1 MAFSP
6 EILALVDVDGSDCW
20 HRNDARGF
28 KNRTMSVRLLPRPEQ
43 IAPSI
48 LPVAARAFDKPGASL
63 HLVVHVAA
71 SAHAEELVRE
81 AHRLAGRLRAHWTAL
96 HLDAADAPDAAVDAA
111 LRLAEQLG
119 GEVVSLPGHD
129 IAGEILAYVQANN
142 VRHIVIGDAPPRGWR
157 RLFGGSVAR
166 TLLRETAPATLHVV
180 PEPRQALPARPEG
193 FALLPHLA
201 AIALVGVAVLIG
213 LPLQLIVSQ
222 HDIALLLLM
231 AVLITARRFGLWPSI
246 TASVLSVAAYDFF
259 FLPPIYAF
267 GVADPSDVLT
277 MVFFLAVA
285 LTVSNL
291 TAQTRRQT
299 AHLIERVRTISSLYG
314 FSRRAVGIGPLDELL
329 DMTAAQLAEAVDA
342 GIVLLLPG
350 ARGLEPEAASPGT
363 APLDAEETALAAR
376 CWRERQPLVTDS
388 HTALCLPLS
397 TERSTL
403 GVVTARCT
411 VPLTPAARRLLDA
424 LVDQAAIAVER
435 VRLAEAIDE
444 ARVQAETE
452 RLRNALL
459 TSVSHDLRTP
469 LAYIIGAL
477 SSLRGYGE
485 TYDPGTRTELL
496 TTAQDEAE
504 RLDRYVGNLLD
515 MTRLEAG
522 AMQVTLAPVAL
533 DEVIGSA
540 VSRARP
546 LLARHRVAVE
556 LPAEPIE
563 VEAGFLLLEQVLFNL
578 LDNAAKYAPAG
589 CAIAIA
595 AAREGGSA
603 RISIADEGPGLPE
616 AALETIFDRFTRFGA
631 DGQPGAGLGLAICR
645 GFIAAMGGTLAA
657 ANRADRGGAIF
668 TMTLKLAA

>member
-1 MAFSP
+1 
-6 EILALVDVDGSDCW
+6 
-20 HRNDARGF
+20 
-28 KNRTMSVRLLPRPEQ
+28 MSVRLAPRPESS
-43 IAPSI
+43 APPS
-48 LPVAARAFDKPGASL
+48 PPAAVRVFDKPAAAL
-63 HLVVHVAA
+63 HVVVHVTA
-71 SAHAEELVRE
+71 SAHAAALVQA
-81 AHRLAGRLRAHWTAL
+81 AHRLATRLDCRWTAL
-96 HLDAADAPDAAVDAA
+96 HLEASTDSVDASDDAA
-111 LRLAEQLG
+111 LRLAEQFG
-119 GEVVSLPGHD
+119 GAVVSLPGHD
-129 IAGEILAYVQANN
+129 VAGEILAYARTNGI
-142 VRHIVIGDAPPRGWR
+142 RHIMIGDTPRRRWR
-157 RLFGGSVAR
+157 RLFRGSIADR
-166 TLLRETAPATLHVV
+166 LLREAAPATVHIV
-180 PEPRQALPARPEG
+180 PEPRNLPPAPGAG

-201 AIALVGVAVLIG
+201 GIALVGVAVLIG
-213 LPLQLIVSQ
+213 LPLQLVVSQ

-231 AVLITARRFGLWPSI
+231 AVLITARRFGLWPSV

-267 GVADPSDVLT
+267 GVADPSDLLT

-291 TAQTRRQT
+291 TALTQRQT
-299 AHLIERVRTISSLYG
+299 THLVERVRTISALYG
-314 FSRRAVGIGPLDELL
+314 FSRRAVGIGPLDELVTV
-329 DMTAAQLAEAVDA
+329 TARQLAEAVDA

-350 ARGLEPEAASPGT
+350 AGGLEPQAASPG
-363 APLDAEETALAAR
+363 AAALDAEEAALAAR
-376 CWRERQPLVTDS
+376 CWRENRPLLTES
-388 HTALCLPLS
+388 GASLCLPLA

-403 GVVTARCT
+403 GVVAARSAA
-411 VPLTPAARRLLDA
+411 PLAPGARRLLDA

-435 VRLAEAIDE
+435 VRLAEAVDE

-485 TYDPGTRTELL
+485 TYDAATRTELL

-522 AMQVTLAPVAL
+522 AMQVSLAPVAL

-540 VSRARP
+540 VGRARP
-546 LLARHRVAVE
+546 LLVRHRVAVE
-556 LPAEPIE
+556 LPPEPIE

-578 LDNAAKYAPAG
+578 LDNAAKYAPADST
-589 CAIAIA
+589 ITLA
-595 AAREGGSA
+595 AAREDSQA
-603 RISIADEGPGLPE
+603 RISVADEGPGLPA
-616 AALETIFDRFTRFGA
+616 AALETIFNRFTRYGA

-645 GFIAAMGGTLAA
+645 GFITAMGGSLTA
-657 ANRADRGGAIF
+657 ANRAGRSGAIF